1 MCKFQIGTEID
12 GCNCNCYFRS
22 ENTWEPEE
30 NLDCGELI
38 NAFEE
43 KLKKS
48 KEEKKKRKAKDDDEG
63 STGSSSKKKKSVEVS
78 DCSQSIQQFRS
89 SKPNNL

>member
-1 MCKFQIGTEID
+1 MCKVQVGIEID
-12 GCNCNCYFRS
+12 ACNCNVCYFRS

-48 KEEKKKRKAKDDDEG
+48 KEEKKKRKTRDDDEG
-63 STGSSSKKKKSVEVS
+63 STSSSSAKKKKSVEVNEYS
-78 DCSQSIQQFRS
+78 HS
-89 SKPNNL
+89 L